1 MKAVEFCFPQL
12 FPSNEAQENI
22 SKVRTVLFELY
33 DEYVAAN
40 DHDQLRKRKISQ
52 VGDSSMDAI
61 ISSSTSGWN
70 DFDDFLRQS
79 ETFEPQKSE
88 LVDYLEKGP
97 QKNGPNANPVQF
109 DCLGWWKM
117 NRIDKIFKRVNSTD
131 QQKVSFPTYKLEGE
145 VDHWWTTIE
154 HMQDVDRAPM
164 TRDHYVEHFHE
175 KYFSE
180 SVRDRKEMEFM
191 NLKQGDIK
199 VGQYEAKFL
208 EFSRCASNL
217 LGIE

>member
-1 MKAVEFCFPQL
+1 MAAILDPRQKMKAVEFCFPQL

-117 NRIDKIFKRVNSTD
+117 NRLSYPILSRMACDILAILVSTVASEATFSARTRVIDA
-131 QQKVSFPTYKLEGE
+131 Y
-145 VDHWWTTIE
+145 
-154 HMQDVDRAPM
+154 RASLSPETVQGLM
-164 TRDHYVEHFHE
+164 CGGDWCRNLHG
-175 KYFSE
+175 
-180 SVRDRKEMEFM
+180 SVKTSKEIS
-191 NLKQGDIK
+191 LPI
-199 VGQYEAKFL
+199 
-208 EFSRCASNL
+208 S
-217 LGIE
+217 